1 MTEEQFHYI
10 NNLLQATAEQLRA
23 LGREFDK
30 RDRQFEKWDREAEK
44 RDREFEKRDREI
56 EKHNEAIRSLII
68 VARTVLDS
76 IKEDRERHER
86 DYAEMRAQSR
96 MTEEKLNILVETVD
110 RIIRQR
116 DTGR

>member
-10 NNLLQATAEQLRA
+10 NNLVQATAEQLRS
-23 LGREFDK
+23 LGREF
-30 RDRQFEKWDREAEK
+30 EK
-44 RDREFEKRDREI
+44 RDREFERRDREI

-76 IKEDRERHER
+76 IREDRERHER
-86 DYAEMRAQSR
+86 DYAEMRAQSK

-110 RIIRQR
+110 RIIRHR
-116 DTGR
+116 DTEK

>member
-1 MTEEQFHYI
+1 MTEEQFHYV

-23 LGREFDK
+23 LGG
-30 RDRQFEKWDREAEK
+30 EA
-44 RDREFEKRDREI
+44 EKRDREI
-56 EKHNEAIRSLII
+56 EKHNEAIHSLII

-110 RIIRQR
+110 RIIRHR
-116 DTGR
+116 DTGL